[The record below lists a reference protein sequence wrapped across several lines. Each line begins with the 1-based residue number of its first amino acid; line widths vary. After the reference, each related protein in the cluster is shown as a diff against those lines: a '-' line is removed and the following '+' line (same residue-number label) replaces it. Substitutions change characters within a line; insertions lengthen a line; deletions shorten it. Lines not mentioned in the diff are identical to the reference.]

1 MATLDDRTTPNNS
14 IGTATFASK
23 ATDLSALR
31 DSVVEAASVGGGLW
45 FSYLFS
51 LFYLTIATGGVT
63 HRDLLL
69 ANPVKLPFLNVDL
82 PLLGFFFI
90 GPLILVLIHV
100 YILLHFV
107 LLANKIGIFH
117 AELHVQI
124 PEDSVRT
131 QLRAQ
136 LPSNIFIQFLAG
148 PHDVREGIIGIM
160 LKIIAHISLVYGPI
174 VLLLFFQLRFL
185 PYHSEFITNW
195 QRLLIALDIVLVW
208 LLWPRILEAGLRL
221 SVRSRLSVLLLGGFC
236 FASVV
241 LSLLIATFPG
251 EWLDDHIPAIEVKGT
266 SLYKLLV
273 AGDVDLAERKPK
285 SLWSNRL
292 VVPGVDV
299 LDHEK
304 FDSEDKIAAL
314 PMTVSLRARHLEGAV
329 LIGANLRKVDF
340 TAAVLRGADLSA
352 ADVREANFGCDRFGQ
367 DASCSDLR
375 GANLSSGNFNGAT
388 FEKAYLQGA
397 IIDYASFEGALLK
410 SAKMVGV
417 SAVQTQFPVAV
428 LDGADFR
435 GALLDLAA
443 FPAASLLGA
452 DFRGAA
458 FYGTQLQGADL
469 DLANFDLAIMQR
481 INIWRVRSKPF
492 AGDRIIGKEEPESKP
507 VYFCQQQMQGC
518 DWSASFYSVFE
529 ARAKKW
535 NTTSSITGN
544 NLKAIDPK
552 TEVADEELTLS
563 AWKDVV
569 SEPDS
574 MEEFD
579 DLRSTNLAIV
589 ACEEPQMPYIIRNF
603 LRAKDVY
610 FPAPSDRAFAQALLS
625 SSCGGGQGL
634 TSEEKS
640 RLREMAAGSD

>member
-1 MATLDDRTTPNNS
+1 MSSPDKPRNS
-14 IGTATFASK
+14 DTSEGGVTFASK

-31 DSVVEAASVGGGLW
+31 DSVVEAAGVGGGLW

-117 AELHVQI
+117 AELHAQI
-124 PEDSVRT
+124 QDDSVRT
-131 QLRAQ
+131 QLRGQ

-148 PHDVREGIIGIM
+148 PHDVREGIVGIM

-174 VLLLFFQLRFL
+174 VLLLFFLLCFL

-195 QRLLIALDIVLVW
+195 QRLLIALDIALVW
-208 LLWPRILEAGLRL
+208 LLWPRILEARLRL
-221 SVRSRLSVLLLGGFC
+221 SVRSRLSVLILGGFC
-236 FASVV
+236 SASVV

-251 EWLDDHIPAIEVKGT
+251 EWLDDNIPTIEVGGT
-266 SLYKLLV
+266 SLHKLLV
-273 AGDVDLAERKPK
+273 AGDVDLAERRPK

-292 VVPGVDV
+292 VVPGIDV
-299 LDHEK
+299 LNHEK
-304 FDSEDKIAAL
+304 FDSETKIAAL

-340 TAAVLRGADLSA
+340 TGAVLSGADLSL

-367 DASCSDLR
+367 DATCADLR
-375 GANLSSGNFNGAT
+375 GAILSSGNFNGAI
-388 FEKAYLQGA
+388 FEKANLRGA
-397 IIDYASFEGALLK
+397 IIDYASFDGASLK
-410 SAKMVGV
+410 SARMVGV
-417 SAVQTQFPVAV
+417 SAVQTQFSAAI

-435 GALLDLAA
+435 GALLDVAA

-458 FYGTQLQGADL
+458 FYGTQLQGANL

-481 INIWRVRSKPF
+481 INIWRVRSMPF
-492 AGDRIIGKEEPESKP
+492 TDYRIVGKGEPESKP
-507 VYFCQQQMQGC
+507 VFFCLQQMQGC
-518 DWSASFYSVFE
+518 DWSASFYTDFE
-529 ARAKKW
+529 ARVKKW
-535 NTTSSITGN
+535 NLKSSVIN
-544 NLKAIDPK
+544 ENLKALDPK
-552 TEVADEELTLS
+552 IEVADEQSTLS

-574 MEEFD
+574 IVEFD
-579 DLRSTNLAIV
+579 ELRSTNLSTV
-589 ACEEPQMPYIIRNF
+589 ACEESGSPYIIRNF
-603 LRAKDVY
+603 LRARDVY
-610 FPAPSDRAFAQALLS
+610 FPVSSGEALAQTLLS
-625 SSCGGGQGL
+625 PACGAGQGL
-634 TSEEKS
+634 TSEEKL
-640 RLREMAAGSD
+640 RLHEMIAGRG